1 MKNNKFFA
9 LTLFISSF
17 FVLSSCSTD
26 DDNEETTIPPNPS
39 SFTITSK
46 DITNTDFTIDWTAAT
61 IAGNEGVEY
70 DIYLDDTLVASDLE
84 VLTYTFSNL
93 NDETTYDAKVIA
105 KSIEFGTTS
114 TQLIEVTT
122 SALPIPSGFNLTS
135 KDITIT
141 DFTIDWT
148 AATIEGTDGV
158 VYDVYLDDA
167 LVASDLEV
175 VTYTFSNLNAET
187 TYDAKVIAKS
197 NAFGTTSTQIIDVTT
212 LAMPIPS
219 AFDITSK
226 DITIT
231 DFTIDW
237 TAATIEGN
245 DGVVYDVYLDN
256 ALVASDLEVVTY
268 TFSNLNAETTY
279 EAKVIAKSN
288 AFETT
293 STQLI
298 EVTTQTAPAP
308 NDFTLTLESNGTN
321 SANISWSSLTIDGPG
336 GVLAD
341 IYINNNEEATGIT
354 SSGYVFTGLTPN
366 TAYTVKITA
375 RSTAY
380 GTTLD
385 KEITFTTASLPTTFE
400 VTSATLYPR
409 TTGTFASAPSMIIRF
424 TDRDLL
430 DDIIL
435 NGTTYTSYFFAG
447 SDGITISISDAEY
460 DALSNAT
467 TKEGTANFT
476 ENEQSSSKT
485 FTYTVN

>member
-1 MKNNKFFA
+1 MKNNKLFT

-17 FVLSSCSTD
+17 FILSSCSSD
-26 DDNEETTIPPNPS
+26 DDEETTIPPNPS
-39 SFTITSK
+39 NFTITSK
-46 DITNTDFTIDWTAAT
+46 DITDTDFTIDWSAAT
-61 IAGNEGVEY
+61 IEGTEGVEY

-93 NDETTYDAKVIA
+93 SVETTYDAKVTS

-114 TQLIEVTT
+114 TQVIEVTT
-122 SALPIPSGFNLTS
+122 SALPIPSAFDLTS

-148 AATIEGTDGV
+148 AATVEGNDGV
-158 VYDVYLDDA
+158 AYDIYLDDTM
-167 LVASDLEV
+167 VASDLEV
-175 VTYTFSNLNAET
+175 LTYTFSNLNAET

-197 NAFGTTSTQIIDVTT
+197 NAFETTSTQVIDVTT
-212 LAMPIPS
+212 LALPIPS
-219 AFDITSK
+219 AFDLTAK

-237 TAATIEGN
+237 TAATIDGN
-245 DGVVYDVYLDN
+245 DGVVYDIYLDDT
-256 ALVASDLEVVTY
+256 LVASDLEVLTY

-279 EAKVIAKSN
+279 DAKVIAKSN

-293 STQLI
+293 STQQI
-298 EVTTQTAPAP
+298 ELTTQSAPAP
-308 NDFTLTLESNGTN
+308 NDFTLTLDSNGTN

-341 IYINNNEEATGIT
+341 IYINNNEEATGVT
-354 SSGYVFTGLTPN
+354 SSGYVFTGLTAN
-366 TAYTVKITA
+366 TEYTVRITA

-385 KEITFTTASLPTTFE
+385 KEITFTTAALPTTFE

-430 DDIIL
+430 DGIIL
-435 NGTTYTSYFFAG
+435 NGMTYTNYLFAG
-447 SDGITISISDAEY
+447 SDGITISLSDAEY
-460 DALSNAT
+460 DALSSAT
-467 TKEGTANFT
+467 TKEGIADFT